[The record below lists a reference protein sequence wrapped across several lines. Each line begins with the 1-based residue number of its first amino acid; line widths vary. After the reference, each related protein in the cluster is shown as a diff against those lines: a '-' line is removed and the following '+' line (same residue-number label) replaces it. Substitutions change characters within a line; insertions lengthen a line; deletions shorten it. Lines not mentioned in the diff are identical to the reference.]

1 MQEVIRIALIDRYQ
15 LFREGVKLILES
27 DDLYQIVAEGEQFSI
42 FQEAMSQS
50 NVDVLLI
57 DVDILNQHE
66 EEVKHFI
73 EDQDIKV
80 IVFANN
86 GEEAYVTKAIKIGV
100 HGFLLKEMDKS
111 SFIEAIQLVLNGT
124 DYIHP
129 NATHNLVEDYLQLV
143 KLGNNDMTNVIE
155 EVPHKLYSKREGEIL
170 QLLVDGQSNRKIAEI
185 LNISEK
191 TVKNHV
197 SSLFKKLQVNDRTK
211 AAVMAIRN
219 NWVSL

>member
-42 FQEAMSQS
+42 FQEAMSKS

-86 GEEAYVTKAIKIGV
+86 GEEEYVTKAIKIGV
-100 HGFLLKEMDKS
+100 HGFLLKEMDKT
-111 SFIEAIQLVLNGT
+111 SFIESFLIVLNESA
-124 DYIHP
+124 YFNEI
-129 NATHNLVEDYLQLV
+129 
-143 KLGNNDMTNVIE
+143 
-155 EVPHKLYSKREGEIL
+155 SK
-170 QLLVDGQSNRKIAEI
+170 
-185 LNISEK
+185 
-191 TVKNHV
+191 
-197 SSLFKKLQVNDRTK
+197 
-211 AAVMAIRN
+211 
-219 NWVSL
+219 